1 MPFPVAGTVK
11 RCRHRSMRESSFPV
25 FGLVLGEISQRA
37 TRCIDCRCRRPDA
50 RERPRKQQ
58 VSKSDIARSTNRTP
72 VIGCRSCET
81 HESKTFA
88 RGKIWLF
95 RSVPRQRRCIA
106 MRYASACWSLRARSR
121 SWFIVL
127 VLFVVTNLWTENR
140 LASGLGHQCAFDL
153 DRRLRVR
160 VSLGAPD
167 DAHLLEPGLLTRDH
181 DVVRIHLLTEAGAI
195 NAD

>member
-1 MPFPVAGTVK
+1 MPAMPFPVAGTVK

-88 RGKIWLF
+88 RGKILLF

-106 MRYASACWSLRARSR
+106 MRYASACWSLGEESLMVHRAGTIRRHQSVDGKPPSERPRASVCIRSR
-121 SWFIVL
+121 SAFAGS
-127 VLFVVTNLWTENR
+127 R
-140 LASGLGHQCAFDL
+140 LARCAG
-153 DRRLRVR
+153 RR
-160 VSLGAPD
+160 AP
-167 DAHLLEPGLLTRDH
+167 A
-181 DVVRIHLLTEAGAI
+181 
-195 NAD
+195 